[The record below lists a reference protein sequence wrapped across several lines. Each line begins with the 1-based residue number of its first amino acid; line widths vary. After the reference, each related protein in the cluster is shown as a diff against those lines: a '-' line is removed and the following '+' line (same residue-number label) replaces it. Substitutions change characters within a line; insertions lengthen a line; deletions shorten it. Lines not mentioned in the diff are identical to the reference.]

1 MKLYKGKNRF
11 HIFVHFF
18 PSIDR
23 ICVYIY
29 IYMGSSDEKLFQTIT
44 RFMVEN
50 IEEDLKPTS
59 ISSKVIL
66 DDRVWRKNYRGA
78 MVLKIFSSI
87 TRNP

>member
-1 MKLYKGKNRF
+1 
-11 HIFVHFF
+11 
-18 PSIDR
+18 
-23 ICVYIY
+23 
-29 IYMGSSDEKLFQTIT
+29 MGSSDEKLFQTIT

-87 TRNP
+87 TRNPWSKVEIKRSVT